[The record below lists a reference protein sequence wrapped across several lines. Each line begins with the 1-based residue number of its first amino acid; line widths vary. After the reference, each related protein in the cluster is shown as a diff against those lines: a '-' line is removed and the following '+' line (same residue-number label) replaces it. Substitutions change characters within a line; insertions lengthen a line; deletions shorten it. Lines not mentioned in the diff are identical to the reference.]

1 MSKVQN
7 GKLYYQLFQNNVADS
22 KFYQMWYA
30 KAKHI
35 HTVTFDELITHMAN
49 HNVGFPRGVV
59 SGVMM
64 SFVDCLL
71 ELVAQSKKVQLG
83 DLGTFYLNLT
93 SKPAAKYEEFNAA
106 ENIMD
111 CGLRFIS
118 SQTEN
123 KDNLTRS
130 AFTKAMSFK
139 NFNTLMRESDKMLVD
154 TANKEK
160 NKTV

>member
-1 MSKVQN
+1 
-7 GKLYYQLFQNNVADS
+7 
-22 KFYQMWYA
+22 
-30 KAKHI
+30 
-35 HTVTFDELITHMAN
+35 
-49 HNVGFPRGVV
+49 
-59 SGVMM
+59 M

-118 SQTEN
+118 SQTVN

-130 AFTKAMSFK
+130 AFTKAISFK
-139 NFNTLMRESDKMLVD
+139 NFNTLMRDGDKLLVD
-154 TANKEK
+154 KANIDK
-160 NKTV
+160 NKTE

>member
-1 MSKVQN
+1 
-7 GKLYYQLFQNNVADS
+7 
-22 KFYQMWYA
+22 MWYA

-35 HTVTFDELITHMAN
+35 DTVTFDELITHMAN

-154 TANKEK
+154 SANKEK

>member
-7 GKLYYQLFQNNVADS
+7 GTLYYQVVQNNIEGSSAY
-22 KFYQMWYA
+22 KKWYA

-35 HTVTFDELITHMAN
+35 DTVTFDELITHMAN
-49 HNVGFPRGVV
+49 HNIGFSRGVV

-83 DLGTFYLNLT
+83 DLGTFYLNIS
-93 SKPAAKYEEFNAA
+93 SKGAKKYEDFNAT
-106 ENIMD
+106 ENIVD
-111 CGLRFIS
+111 CGLRFLA
-118 SQTEN
+118 SQSTT

-130 AFTKAMSFK
+130 AFGKAMSYK
-139 NFNTLMRESDKMLVD
+139 NFNSLMFDADKKVVD
-154 TANKEK
+154 TMNKGK
-160 NKTV
+160 NQVD